1 MEKRQDK
8 LSSEM
13 EQLLVEK
20 PYDQLNDL
28 ERIAVDQEWS
38 VEEYNALRMVLL
50 ESKALFVNS
59 KDHKAPTMHPKLS
72 DLVKKNRS
80 RPMLWTW
87 LEQAIHYPLP
97 TWQPALGLLAVI
109 AFFFSPW
116 SNSSELM
123 QAAEPIYVYKTD
135 TVYSSTTDTIYKERN
150 AQQNDAKTEVKRSR
164 TFNKKDR
171 SVATAAN
178 VVRTRNDVS
187 TKTVDVP
194 DKTAIPEAIVAF
206 HLDTMILRQNSDTW
220 MSRDSGHSL
229 NEVEGIMDFFV
240 EIH

>member
-1 MEKRQDK
+1 
-8 LSSEM
+8 
-13 EQLLVEK
+13 
-20 PYDQLNDL
+20 
-28 ERIAVDQEWS
+28 
-38 VEEYNALRMVLL
+38 
-50 ESKALFVNS
+50 
-59 KDHKAPTMHPKLS
+59 
-72 DLVKKNRS
+72 
-80 RPMLWTW
+80 MLWTW

-135 TVYSSTTDTIYKERN
+135 TVYSSTTDTIYKERAT
-150 AQQNDAKTEVKRSR
+150 AQSETKAEVKRSKR
-164 TFNKKDR
+164 TVNPKNR

-178 VVRTRNDVS
+178 VVRTRNDAS

-194 DKTAIPEAIVAF
+194 DKAEIPEAIVAF
-206 HLDTMILRQNSDTW
+206 HLDTTMLRQNSDAW

-240 EIH
+240 EIHWQTSAIFHLRSFFFSKVVDLEVVQQLLPILVYAEKFSKYGDVDKTP